1 METGYLPGP
10 VVTAQGST
18 VLNWKWVDLDLAY
31 LDIFCNA
38 QEYVAQRRC
47 GDHHWKSLRAS
58 LKKFCAAWSSEI

>member
-1 METGYLPGP
+1 MEIGYLPGP

-38 QEYVAQRRC
+38 QE
-47 GDHHWKSLRAS
+47 
-58 LKKFCAAWSSEI
+58 